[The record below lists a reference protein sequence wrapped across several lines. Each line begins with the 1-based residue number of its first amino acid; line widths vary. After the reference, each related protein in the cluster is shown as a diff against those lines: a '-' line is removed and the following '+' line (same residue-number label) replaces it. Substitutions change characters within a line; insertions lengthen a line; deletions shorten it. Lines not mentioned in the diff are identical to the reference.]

1 MAVSM
6 IIKLPAQEGKGEE
19 LVAVLG
25 EVVAATASEPGT
37 LQYICLQDNSNP
49 DIVWMFEM
57 YEDQA
62 AVEAHSNGEVFK
74 AAFPKLGKLLG
85 GAPEFNNVTPR
96 VGKGI

>member
-19 LVAVLG
+19 LVAVLA

-37 LQYICLQDNSNP
+37 LQYVCLQDNANP
-49 DIVWMFEM
+49 DMVWMYEM
-57 YEDQA
+57 YSDQA
-62 AVEAHSNGEVFK
+62 AVDAHMGGAVFQ
-74 AAFPKLGKLLG
+74 AAFPKIRKLLA

-96 VGKGI
+96 VGKGL